1 MPSRVRQAIHR
12 GERASG
18 PVFALPV
25 LIILLSA
32 CGAKPPASG
41 TGAVPTGTVFSVSC
55 ERGWAD
61 CYAEARRRCA
71 GGDFEEID
79 RNALERATLN
89 RPTNRSA
96 QVRVEST
103 YLSATFRCR

>member
-1 MPSRVRQAIHR
+1 MPPRVRQTIDGCA
-12 GERASG
+12 RATGS
-18 PVFALPV
+18 VFALPA
-25 LIILLSA
+25 IAILVSA
-32 CGAKPPASG
+32 CGANPPASG

-61 CYAEARRRCA
+61 CYAEAKRRCA
-71 GGDFEEID
+71 GGDFEELD